1 MYRMKVLETW
11 VGGDLKGR
19 AHARLFCVHIPLCNV
34 DLT

>member
-19 AHARLFCVHIPLCNV
+19 AHARLFLCSYSS
-34 DLT
+34 L